1 MNALLI
7 ADVLNLLYQ
16 ANLRAE
22 LEELKSLQTKQD
34 AQLRASEV
42 LAMQWQKKHEKAF
55 NNAKYDQIAREV
67 QAKKLLIAEH
77 ELAAHRGDVARL
89 QALV

>member
-1 MNALLI
+1 VQI
-7 ADVLNLLYQ
+7 
-16 ANLRAE
+16 
-22 LEELKSLQTKQD
+22 KQD
-34 AQLRASEV
+34 AQLKASEA
-42 LAMQWQKKHEKAF
+42 LAVRCQKKYEKAF

-77 ELAAHRGDVARL
+77 ELAAHKEDVARL